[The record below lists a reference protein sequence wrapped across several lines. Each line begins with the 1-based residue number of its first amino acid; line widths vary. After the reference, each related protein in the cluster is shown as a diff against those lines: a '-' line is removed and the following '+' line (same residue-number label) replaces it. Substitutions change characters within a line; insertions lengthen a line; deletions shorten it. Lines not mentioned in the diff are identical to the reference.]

1 LLKENTGAGGV
12 IYKWHHYE
20 KFRPYGKFLM
30 GFGGIDALTDTSP
43 GCTRDCHHDSDT
55 FDDLG
60 GGAEYRIR
68 HDLWVRGDY
77 EYELWTKFGNPN
89 NKTLYPKGFTV
100 GVTYEMRDFH
110 FGRQKP
116 Y

>member
-1 LLKENTGAGGV
+1 MASLRKIPSLRQ
-12 IYKWHHYE
+12 ISD
-20 KFRPYGKFLM
+20 

-77 EYELWTKFGNPN
+77 EYELWTKF
-89 NKTLYPKGFTV
+89 V
-100 GVTYEMRDFH
+100 S
-110 FGRQKP
+110 QQ
-116 Y
+116 